1 MNAKIKEH
9 ISKYNLS
16 KNYGISDE
24 EIIET
29 IRDADTIHEEK
40 VNDRRWWEDWFFVVE
55 IDGMKIGFDGAK
67 TTGDDSPYD
76 KGWEFDPE
84 SICEVKESVETVIV
98 KSYKPIQN

>member
-1 MNAKIKEH
+1 MNQKIKDH

-16 KNYGISDE
+16 KGFGVSDA

-29 IRDADTIHEEK
+29 IRWGKEIYEEK
-40 VNDRRWWEDWFFVVE
+40 IGDRRHWDDWFFVVE

-84 SICEVKESVETVIV
+84 SIKEVEETTKTIV
-98 KSYKPIQN
+98 VKKYKTID